1 MHAHMEV
8 FDMNN
13 EEHRRQVEEIDRMK
27 AASDRRGQQI
37 YARIKRTSKYYGQ
50 GEKGALFPVY
60 IRADYGDYHVSGG
73 PGGQYRM
80 RDVALYVISDG
91 KELRISG

>member
-1 MHAHMEV
+1 M
-8 FDMNN
+8 
-13 EEHRRQVEEIDRMK
+13 QSTVEAVGSVTEAGQRIAQLK
-27 AASDRRGQQI
+27 AERAGRVTAGQQL

-60 IRADYGDYHVSGG
+60 IRAGCGDYHVSGG

-80 RDVALYVISDG
+80 RDVALYVIADG